1 MEQERAK
8 LAGLPADADLKT
20 RFARIYVLDQHPRMR
35 MGDIMKSDMTEDEKS
50 EAMAEVRSFLA
61 EQDPKNLQVVLEHLQ
76 PEGLVPAQPLW
87 RRDCKHGVSGGSAF
101 QSGNM
106 ATLRSHP

>member
-1 MEQERAK
+1 MVWLAAVALLCLGGCAQSEAVTSDLPFIESMEQERAK

-61 EQDPKNLQVVLEHLQ
+61 EQDPKNLQVVLEHLP
-76 PEGLVPAQPLW
+76 PEG
-87 RRDCKHGVSGGSAF
+87 
-101 QSGNM
+101 
-106 ATLRSHP
+106 